1 MVPIGNPLKFIT
13 RINDGC
19 SIDFWHDWAKIL
31 LSRLVAYDLPY
42 QIVPNALVRRWHGR
56 LPQSSQPSPGIIK
69 LKEDS

>member
-31 LSRLVAYDLPY
+31 LSRLVAYDLPC
-42 QIVPNALVRRWHGR
+42 QIVPTFLFNLYY
-56 LPQSSQPSPGIIK
+56 SSFNFILLRKIFQG
-69 LKEDS
+69 DG